1 MTPDS
6 SPRLPR
12 IRRLAALPVR
22 LYRLLIA
29 PLLPPCCRFYPTC
42 SEYALEA
49 VMTHGALRGWL
60 LALHRL
66 LRCSPACRGGFD
78 PVPPPPHRHHHCNGF
93 RDIYGQ

>member
-1 MTPDS
+1 MTPVP
-6 SPRLPR
+6 SPRLLW

-22 LYRLLIA
+22 LYRLLLA
-29 PLLPPCCRFYPTC
+29 PLLPTCCRFYPTC

-60 LALHRL
+60 LALYRL
-66 LRCSPACRGGFD
+66 LRCSPASRGGFD
-78 PVPPPPHRHHHCNGF
+78 PVPRPHRSSF